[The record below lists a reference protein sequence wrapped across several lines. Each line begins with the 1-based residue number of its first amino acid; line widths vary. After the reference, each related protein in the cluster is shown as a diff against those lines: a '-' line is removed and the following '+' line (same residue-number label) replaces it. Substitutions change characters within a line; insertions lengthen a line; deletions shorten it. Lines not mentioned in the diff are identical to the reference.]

1 MALFA
6 PPAPKPAEPAAPAS
20 NDAVDASQSKRL
32 DPQTALLRRQNR
44 AWRLHDDKGL
54 TIAHIAQRMGE
65 PKHVVAEWVEIARD
79 RAELAQLEQELR
91 RVPNQPFRDE
101 FLRQAAGDP
110 TTTYASVAQRAGVDP
125 QTGRQRLAD
134 GTEVARLLGLRDM
147 PAQRRKGAN
156 AGQRDL
162 PAYRLETVTRESAEA
177 LARGLGVMDR
187 LPQFGL

>member
-6 PPAPKPAEPAAPAS
+6 PPAQTPDQPAAPARP
-20 NDAVDASQSKRL
+20 DTPTPRRL

-44 AWRLHDDKGL
+44 AWRLHDERGL
-54 TIAHIAQRMGE
+54 AIAHIAERLGE
-65 PKHVVAEWVEIARD
+65 PKHVIAEWVEIARD

-91 RVPNQPFRDE
+91 RVPNEPFRAE

-125 QTGRQRLAD
+125 ESGRQRLAD

-147 PAQRRKGAN
+147 PAQARKGAN
-156 AGQRDL
+156 RGQDDL
-162 PAYRLETVTRESAEA
+162 PAYRLQTVTRESAEA
-177 LARGLGVMDR
+177 LARGLGVIDR